1 VYTEDHFP
9 DMRRETCPL
18 GLTRR
23 SLLQHAA
30 WITVAAAFPRLATA
44 VVQEVSPVMDKLS
57 TYMAEARHRALPD
70 NIVQET
76 KHHILDTVAAMI
88 SGSELPPGRL
98 AIQFAHTYGGEKI
111 ATVVASQVL
120 CGPIEAAFAN
130 GELAHSDESDDD
142 FTTGGAHPGCAVVPA
157 ALASGEQFGISGMHF
172 LRAVALGYDIAMRVM
187 KTVGPGMKETHN
199 LVGTMG
205 ATAAA
210 GCVAGLNAQQM
221 RWLLDYAAQQ
231 AGAGIGA
238 WRRDTD
244 HIEKAFVFGAMGARN
259 GVNAALV
266 VYSGWTGVN
275 DILSGPNNFLES
287 YNPKADPA
295 GLIDQLGVLYG
306 VTLTTLKKWTT
317 GGPIQAPLDALD
329 NLQKRQ
335 AFQADQVQ
343 RVVVRAA
350 TSAAY
355 TVNNRDM
362 PDICL
367 QHLVAVML
375 LDKTI
380 SFRAA
385 HDKAR
390 MEDRAV
396 LRERAKV
403 QLVPD
408 EELERLIPVR
418 VAIVE
423 VTLTDGTHLS
433 ERVEHVRGTPENPMT
448 RDELVA
454 KAGELMTPVLGA
466 EACSNLIERVL
477 GLHNVKDIRELRPL
491 LHGPDRAT
499 QSLTTPYFAGNAQG

>member
-1 VYTEDHFP
+1 VHKKDRIGLVRPEYFP
-9 DMRRETCPL
+9 RT
-18 GLTRR
+18 LTRR
-23 SLLQHAA
+23 SFLQHAA
-30 WITVAAAFPRLATA
+30 LITAAATAFPKLAGA
-44 VVQEVSPVMDKLS
+44 VDQGISPVMEKLS
-57 TYMAEARHRALPD
+57 TYMAEARNRALPD
-70 NIVQET
+70 TVVLET
-76 KHHILDTVAAMI
+76 KHHILDTFAAMV
-88 SGSELPPGRL
+88 SGSELPPGRM
-98 AIQFAHTYGGEKI
+98 AIQFARAYGGEKI
-111 ATVVASQVL
+111 AMVVASPVV

-130 GELAHSDESDDD
+130 GELAHSDETDDD
-142 FTTGGAHPGCAVVPA
+142 FTSGGAHPGCAVVPA
-157 ALASGEQFGISGMHF
+157 ALAMGEQFGISGTHF
-172 LRAVALGYDIAMRVM
+172 LRAVALGYDVAMRAM

-210 GCVAGLNAQQM
+210 GCVASLGAQQM

-266 VYSGWTGVN
+266 VHSGWSGVN
-275 DILSGPNNFLES
+275 DVLSGPNNFVES

-295 GLIDQLGVLYG
+295 GMIDKLGESYG

-329 NLQKRQ
+329 NLQKRKP
-335 AFQADQVQ
+335 FQADQVKQ
-343 RVVVRAA
+343 VVVRVA
-350 TSAAY
+350 TSAGY

-375 LDKTI
+375 IDKTV
-380 SFRAA
+380 SFHAA
-385 HDKAR
+385 HDKQR
-390 MEDRAV
+390 MQDPTV

-403 QLVPD
+403 HLVPD

-423 VTLTDGTHLS
+423 VTLTDGTQLS

-448 RDELVA
+448 TDEVVA
-454 KAGELMTPVLGA
+454 KARELITPILGA
-466 EACSNLIERVL
+466 PTCSNLIEHVL
-477 GLHNVKDIRELRPL
+477 ALHDLKDIRDLRPML
-491 LHGPDRAT
+491 RRQL
-499 QSLTTPYFAGNAQG
+499 